1 MVIDNILYESGSGES
16 RTCMIP
22 DDPVKVIVL
31 D

>member
-1 MVIDNILYESGSGES
+1 MVIDNILYESGNSES

-22 DDPVKVIVL
+22 DDPDKVIVP